1 MTNRVFSFVAISS
14 ACLSLVLSGCPAPP
28 RDEAVVVSLYDFTK
42 RVNING
48 ISCQISDSKQN
59 YCDLDVEFF
68 KHGIICRCT
77 NDDFL
82 SDSVYATIFISEP
95 DTTYSIYFGGA
106 LRKKSVLRFEAQVHS
121 GNNSLG
127 MPWSKMPV
135 AYLTGNESDTLM
147 YLITDEY

>member
-1 MTNRVFSFVAISS
+1 MTI
-14 ACLSLVLSGCPAPP
+14 
-28 RDEAVVVSLYDFTK
+28 T
-42 RVNING
+42 
-48 ISCQISDSKQN
+48 
-59 YCDLDVEFF
+59 YCDLDVEITEMSIF
-68 KHGIICRCT
+68 CRCS

-95 DTTYSIYFGGA
+95 DTTYSIYFGGG

-127 MPWSKMPV
+127 MPWSRMPV

-147 YLITDEY
+147 YQITED

>member
-28 RDEAVVVSLYDFTK
+28 RDEAVVISLYDRTG

-59 YCDLDVEFF
+59 YCDLDVEITEKSIF
-68 KHGIICRCT
+68 CRCS

-106 LRKKSVLRFEAQVHS
+106 LRKKTVLIFDGEVYS
-121 GNNSLG
+121 GNHSYD
-127 MPWSKMPV
+127 MSWSRIPV

-147 YLITDEY
+147 YQITDEY

>member
-59 YCDLDVEFF
+59 YCDLDVAFF
-68 KHGIICRCT
+68 RHGISCRCT
-77 NDDFL
+77 NDDFV
-82 SDSVYATIFISEP
+82 SDSVYATMFISEP
-95 DTTYSIYFGGA
+95 DTTYSIYFGSG
-106 LRKKSVLRFEAQVHS
+106 LLKKSVLTFEGDVYS
-121 GNNSLG
+121 GNHSLG
-127 MPWSKMPV
+127 MSWSRIPV
-135 AYLTGNESDTLM
+135 AYITGNESDTLM
-147 YLITDEY
+147 YQITED